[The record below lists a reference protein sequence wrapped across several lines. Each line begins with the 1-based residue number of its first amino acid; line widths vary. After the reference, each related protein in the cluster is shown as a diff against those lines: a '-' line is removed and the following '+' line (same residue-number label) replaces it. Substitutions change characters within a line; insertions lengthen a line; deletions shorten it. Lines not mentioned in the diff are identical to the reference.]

1 MLSGCQLEQMTEIKL
16 FQSESRRS
24 VLALGLFQRGVGRWE
39 FSGCLHRSI
48 YLCGRSYDAM
58 KRSLPLDLGV
68 VRGEPLGNSSS
79 LGERFNF
86 RGDLWPFGENFG
98 LGTFGKSDKDG
109 AKLTLLCYPNHHKKM
124 KGHTPKAGGGDKGR
138 FAL

>member
-1 MLSGCQLEQMTEIKL
+1 
-16 FQSESRRS
+16 
-24 VLALGLFQRGVGRWE
+24 
-39 FSGCLHRSI
+39 
-48 YLCGRSYDAM
+48 M

-109 AKLTLLCYPNHHKKM
+109 AKLTLLCYPNHHKKIR
-124 KGHTPKAGGGDKGR
+124 KNNILLGIGGYIYIVGSTPKASGGDKGH

>member
-1 MLSGCQLEQMTEIKL
+1 MLGGCQLEQMTVGTDIGTIP
-16 FQSESRRS
+16 RRGGQ
-24 VLALGLFQRGVGRWE
+24 VGVLGLFA
-39 FSGCLHRSI
+39 SIYLSICLSIYLSI
-48 YLCGRSYDAM
+48 YLCSLSYDAM

-79 LGERFNF
+79 LGKRLNF
-86 RGDLWPFGENFG
+86 RGDLWPCGENFG

-109 AKLTLLCYPNHHKKM
+109 AKFTLLCYPNHHKKM
-124 KGHTPKAGGGDKGR
+124 KGHTPKAGGGDKGH